1 MIWLNYLILER
12 KRGVTVIASIFL
24 RTGSES
30 VIVHNYAIFG
40 DYNPWIVQLILF
52 ISHNCITHSPIT

>member
-12 KRGVTVIASIFL
+12 KRGVTVLVSIFL
-24 RTGSES
+24 CTDSQG

-40 DYNPWIVQLILF
+40 DNEPLIVQFILF
-52 ISHNCITHSPIT
+52 LFPTIA

>member
-12 KRGVTVIASIFL
+12 KRGVIVLASIL
-24 RTGSES
+24 LGTDSQR

-40 DYNPWIVQLILF
+40 EYNLWIVQFTLF
-52 ISHNCITHSPIT
+52 ISHNCKTNFSIT